1 MLLLAVWCVVVACA
15 LVLLGQW
22 AGLIDSGVVRQVVA
36 FMPITSGVDGSA
48 TRPTVAAPAPTPG
61 PAAANA
67 GGQTTTVEICTPE
80 RPGFVHG
87 AATLKSALGQRMGEA
102 LECERGVDAT
112 GDTEQRTTTGLVYY
126 RAATNAVVF
135 TNGWDHWGLA
145 ANGVVHWT
153 GDEVDPPPRAE
164 RFK

>member
-1 MLLLAVWCVVVACA
+1 MLLAVWCVLVAAA

-22 AGLIDSGVVRQVVA
+22 AGLIDSGVVQQVVA
-36 FMPITSGVDGSA
+36 FMPITPGFDGSP
-48 TRPTVAAPAPTPG
+48 TLPTVSAPSPTPG
-61 PAAANA
+61 LAAANA
-67 GGQTTTVEICTPE
+67 AAQTTTAEMCTPE

-87 AATLKSALGQRMGEA
+87 AATLKAALGQRMGEA
-102 LECERGVDAT
+102 LECERGVNAA

-126 RAATNAVVF
+126 RSATNAVVF

-164 RFK
+164 RFE